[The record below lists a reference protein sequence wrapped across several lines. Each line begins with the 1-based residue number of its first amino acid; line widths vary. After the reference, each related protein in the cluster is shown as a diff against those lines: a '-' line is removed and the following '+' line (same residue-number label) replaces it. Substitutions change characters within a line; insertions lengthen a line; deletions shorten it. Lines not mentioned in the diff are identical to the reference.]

1 MKLFIYRILAVLV
14 VMSGVS
20 CGIIGGDAESRA
32 DSLETLL
39 RQYQEENSR
48 QSEMLKLYDNSIA
61 RFGNF
66 EDSIRLR
73 EMAIDSLKSVIKSHG
88 SATPEQNKELDRLVA
103 QIKSYI
109 AKNSNIA
116 KDFKNAGY
124 KTASAQQLLNMMF
137 SAIDAKQKEVVALQQ
152 EISGL
157 HQQVTNLRT
166 ENETL
171 QSQNTEL
178 ANEVAQT
185 AKEKQEVTQ
194 DAAKLTLS
202 AINIVLPD
210 VRKAK
215 KIETVDMKF
224 NINENKYSQPQDVT
238 VYVRITDK
246 DGNVLRNNE
255 SGMFDYGGKSIAY
268 TVKKNTFFS
277 GNKTAM
283 DITWH
288 TNGITLTPGLY
299 TVTFFMD
306 GKEADQTTFLLK
318 K

>member
-1 MKLFIYRILAVLV
+1 M
-14 VMSGVS
+14 
-20 CGIIGGDAESRA
+20 
-32 DSLETLL
+32 
-39 RQYQEENSR
+39 
-48 QSEMLKLYDNSIA
+48 
-61 RFGNF
+61 
-66 EDSIRLR
+66 
-73 EMAIDSLKSVIKSHG
+73 
-88 SATPEQNKELDRLVA
+88 
-103 QIKSYI
+103 
-109 AKNSNIA
+109 
-116 KDFKNAGY
+116 
-124 KTASAQQLLNMMF
+124 
-137 SAIDAKQKEVVALQQ
+137 
-152 EISGL
+152 
-157 HQQVTNLRT
+157 
-166 ENETL
+166 
-171 QSQNTEL
+171 
-178 ANEVAQT
+178 AQT